1 MFRLT
6 KISGALLGIRTDCV
20 AFVCVQERQHLY
32 VVVLFFVFILRAFAT
47 VMQSPSI
54 RISASCLISASKLP
68 RS

>member
-32 VVVLFFVFILRAFAT
+32 VVLFFVFILLTFAT